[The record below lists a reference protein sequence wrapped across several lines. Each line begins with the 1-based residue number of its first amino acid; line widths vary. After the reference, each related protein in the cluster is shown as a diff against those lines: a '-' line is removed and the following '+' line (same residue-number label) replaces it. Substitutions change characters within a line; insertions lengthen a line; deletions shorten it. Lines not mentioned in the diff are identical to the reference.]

1 LTRLATISLKA
12 LHLNHRKAFRV
23 VNLTPDDDL
32 LRFSPMTA
40 SNKAAIFRN
49 CAVLDV
55 NTDEAKGD
63 FLFPYG

>member
-1 LTRLATISLKA
+1 MNLSL
-12 LHLNHRKAFRV
+12 N
-23 VNLTPDDDL
+23 DDL
-32 LRFSPMTA
+32 LRFPPMTA